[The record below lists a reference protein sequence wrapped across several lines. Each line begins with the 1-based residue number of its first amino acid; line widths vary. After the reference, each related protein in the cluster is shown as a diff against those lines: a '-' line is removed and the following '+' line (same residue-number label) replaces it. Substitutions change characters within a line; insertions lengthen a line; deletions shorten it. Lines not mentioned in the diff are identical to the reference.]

1 VKIEY
6 PEKRP
11 ITKELL
17 PQIVERIFAICKTD
31 SNFPLKSKMTNIDD
45 EITINKNKIRKQE
58 KLLNDSKNLSSNIIS
73 RLTNLKNS
81 NQELR
86 SKLLES
92 LGSDI
97 WI

>member
-1 VKIEY
+1 MKIEY

-97 WI
+97 

>member
-1 VKIEY
+1 MKIEY

-31 SNFPLKSKMTNIDD
+31 GNFPLKGKMSNIDD
-45 EITINKNKIRKQE
+45 EITIVRNKIRKQE
-58 KLLNDSKNLSSNIIS
+58 KLLNDSKTLSSNIIS

-86 SKLLES
+86 NKLLQS
-92 LGSDI
+92 LGSEI
-97 WI
+97 

>member
-45 EITINKNKIRKQE
+45 EIKIIKNKIRKQE

>member
-11 ITKELL
+11 INKELL

-31 SNFPLKSKMTNIDD
+31 SNFPLKSQMTNVD
-45 EITINKNKIRKQE
+45 EQINLINKQIRKQE
-58 KLLNDSKNLSSNIIS
+58 KLLTDSKTLNSNILA
-73 RLTNLKNS
+73 RLTNLRNS

-86 SKLLES
+86 DKLLES
-92 LGSDI
+92 LGSEL
-97 WI
+97 